1 MIQRLKDF
9 ALYKFKSKNKFGI
22 HSPFIFE
29 FVNKVLYEDGEYYS
43 YQLIEKIRKHWLS
56 SSSKL
61 KVVDLGAGSKKFKT
75 NDRKIKAICRISVQP
90 KKYGQLLFR
99 IVNYFQPE
107 NIIELGTSLGITTAY
122 LGSAAKHSTV
132 FSIEGDPQT
141 YKIAQKTI
149 RLSKLENVKLI
160 NESFK
165 NALPEVLGSIEKVDL
180 VFIDGHHEKN
190 ATINYFENCLKKSH
204 DGTVFIFDDINWTD
218 GMKQAWMIIK
228 DNPAV
233 TATVDLHFLGIA
245 FLHKGLKKEHFLV
258 NY

>member
-75 NDRKIKAICRISVQP
+75 NDRKIKDICRISVQP

-107 NIIELGTSLGITTAY
+107 NIIELGTSLGITAAY

-141 YKIAQKTI
+141 DSIAQKTI

-165 NALPEVLGSIEKVDL
+165 NALPEVLDSIEKVDL

-190 ATINYFENCLKKSH
+190 ATINYFDNCLKKSH

-218 GMKQAWMIIK
+218 GMKQAWMIVK

-233 TATVDLHFLGIA
+233 TATIDLHFLGIA

>member
-29 FVNKVLYEDGEYYS
+29 FVTKVLYEDGEYYC

-61 KVVDLGAGSKKFKT
+61 KVIDLGAGSKKFKT
-75 NDRKIKAICRISVQP
+75 DYRKIKKICRVSVKP

-99 IVNYFQPE
+99 IVNYCEPQ
-107 NIIELGTSLGITTAY
+107 NVIELGTSLGITTAY
-122 LGSAAKHSTV
+122 LASAAKGSTI

-141 YKIAQKTI
+141 FAIAQKTI
-149 RLSKLENVKLI
+149 SLSKLENVKLI
-160 NESFK
+160 NESFNK
-165 NALPEVLGSIEKVDL
+165 SLPEVLDSIDKVDL

-190 ATINYFENCLKKSH
+190 ATLNYFENCLQKSH

-218 GMKQAWMIIK
+218 GMKQAWNLIK

-233 TATVDLHFLGIA
+233 TATIDLHFIGIA
-245 FLHKGLKKEHFLV
+245 FLKKGLKKEHFLV